1 MCVTYEIDLMSI
13 ASTKQDASVSK
24 GITGAVVQAHKMRS
38 QIETAA
44 FLNKLKN

>member
-1 MCVTYEIDLMSI
+1 MCVTYEIGLMSI
-13 ASTKQDASVSK
+13 ASKQDASVSK

-38 QIETAA
+38 QIETAV